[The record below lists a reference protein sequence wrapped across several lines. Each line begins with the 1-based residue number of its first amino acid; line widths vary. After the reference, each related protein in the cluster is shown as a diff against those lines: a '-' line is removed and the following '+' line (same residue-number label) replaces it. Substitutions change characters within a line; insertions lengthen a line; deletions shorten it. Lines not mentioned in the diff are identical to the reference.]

1 MSVSRGD
8 SLTVKGKTSQTGEGT
23 FSPNAKHADERH
35 ITPYPSSVS
44 DASPFFRPSFCLFL
58 VSPTLKATMSLNA
71 IAFAV
76 VTLLCLHSVT
86 SCSLSMMAPT
96 VFSFLDRSLP
106 TVRRKKV
113 LSMDTETFS
122 ANHLRII
129 SPSTFVSAMSNAQ
142 IRSSVLAGFFPGR
155 MWIAYSYASRKAST
169 IEQCATMCCSGKI
182 L

>member
-1 MSVSRGD
+1 MSV
-8 SLTVKGKTSQTGEGT
+8 SLTVKGKSSQTGEGT
-23 FSPNAKHADERH
+23 FSPNAEHADERH

-44 DASPFFRPSFCLFL
+44 DVSPFSPGRVFYLFL

-76 VTLLCLHSVT
+76 VTLFCLHSVT

-96 VFSFLDRSLP
+96 VFSLLDRSLP

-129 SPSTFVSAMSNAQ
+129 SPSTFVPAIPNA
-142 IRSSVLAGFFPGR
+142 RSSLLSRPRRVLPR
-155 MWIAYSYASRKAST
+155 SDVDCI
-169 IEQCATMCCSGKI
+169 QLCVV
-182 L
+182 